1 MVKLKI
7 MEINVAIFEDNKLI
21 REALQTI
28 INGTSGFRC
37 TGTFAN
43 VNQVEADVLFSKPD
57 VVLMDIEMPG
67 RNGIEATKII
77 KAKFPDIKV
86 LIQTVFNDNDKI
98 FNALCAGA
106 SGYILK
112 TDSPMKQLQALEEVF
127 NGGASMSSAIA
138 HKVMQFFVRQN
149 VILVQPQETD
159 FNLSAREK
167 EILSLM
173 VDGHNYR
180 NIADKA
186 FISYETVR
194 THIKHIY
201 KKLHVASR
209 SEAIMKAKQQGLL

>member
-1 MVKLKI
+1 
-7 MEINVAIFEDNKLI
+7 MEIKVAIFEDNKLI

-28 INGTSGFRC
+28 INGTSGFVC

-43 VNQVEADVLFSKPD
+43 VNQVEADILFSRPD

-77 KAKFPDIKV
+77 KENFPEIKV

-98 FNALCAGA
+98 FNALCSGA

-112 TDSPMKQLQALEEVF
+112 TDSPLKQLQALEEVY

-138 HKVMQFFVRQN
+138 QKVMQFFVRQN
-149 VILVQPQETD
+149 VILVQPEATD
-159 FNLSAREK
+159 FDLSTREK

-173 VDGHNYR
+173 MEGNNYR
-180 NIADKA
+180 GIAEKA

-209 SEAIMKAKQQGLL
+209 SEAIMKAKQQGFL

>member
-1 MVKLKI
+1 
-7 MEINVAIFEDNKLI
+7 MEIKIAIFEDNKLI

-28 INGTSGFRC
+28 INGTPGFAC
-37 TGTFAN
+37 PGTFPN
-43 VNQVEADVLFSKPD
+43 VNQVEADILFSRPD

-67 RNGIEATKII
+67 RTGIEATKII
-77 KAKFPDIKV
+77 TEKFPDVKV
-86 LIQTVFNDNDKI
+86 LIQTVFNDSDKI

-112 TDSPMKQLQALEEVF
+112 TDPPLKQLQAIEEVY

-138 HKVMQFFVRQN
+138 QKVMQFFVRKN

-159 FNLSAREK
+159 FDLSIREK
-167 EILSLM
+167 EILFLM
-173 VDGHNYR
+173 MEGNNYR
-180 NIADKA
+180 GIADQA

-194 THIKHIY
+194 THVKHIY

-209 SEAIMKAKQQGLL
+209 SEAILKAKQQGLF

>member
-1 MVKLKI
+1 
-7 MEINVAIFEDNKLI
+7 MEIKIAIFEDNKLI

-28 INGTSGFRC
+28 INGTSGFAC
-37 TGTFAN
+37 SGTFPN
-43 VNQVEADVLFSKPD
+43 VNQVEADILFSRPD

-67 RNGIEATKII
+67 RTGIEATKII
-77 KAKFPDIKV
+77 TEKFPDVKV
-86 LIQTVFNDNDKI
+86 LIQTVFNDSDKI

-112 TDSPMKQLQALEEVF
+112 TDPPLKQLQAIEEVY

-138 HKVMQFFVRQN
+138 QKVMQFFVRKN

-159 FNLSAREK
+159 FDLSIREK
-167 EILSLM
+167 EILFLM
-173 VDGHNYR
+173 MEGNNYR
-180 NIADKA
+180 GIADQA

-194 THIKHIY
+194 THVKHIY

-209 SEAIMKAKQQGLL
+209 SEAILKAKQQGLF